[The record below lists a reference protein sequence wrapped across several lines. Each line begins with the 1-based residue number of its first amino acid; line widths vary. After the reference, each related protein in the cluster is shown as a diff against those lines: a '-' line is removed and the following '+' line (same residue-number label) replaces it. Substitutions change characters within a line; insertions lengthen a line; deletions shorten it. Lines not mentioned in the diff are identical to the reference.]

1 MNKKNWSIILL
12 CLIILCFVLTVGAF
26 VYAGFTLHTVDVNVD
41 SPGEVLGELF
51 ATAFIWLGA
60 LIVSGGLCAV
70 GFICS
75 LINVKIA
82 QGPVIRK
89 TSKVFLGVH
98 SFLTIFLA
106 GALIHFLIQCF

>member
-1 MNKKNWSIILL
+1 MNKKDCSIILL

-26 VYAGFTLHTVDVNVD
+26 VYTGFTLHTMAVNVD
-41 SPGEVLGELF
+41 SPGEVLAGLF
-51 ATAFIWLGA
+51 FTAFMWLGA

-89 TSKVFLGVH
+89 TSKVFLGCY
-98 SFLTIFLA
+98 SLLTIFFA
-106 GALIHFLIQCF
+106 GALIYFFIQFL